1 MATESSFDYD
11 LLNSADSSIDRRDFL
26 KKAGGGL
33 FILFTL
39 GNSVLEF
46 QERQG
51 RLPTD
56 FNAFLKI
63 GEDGRVSCLT
73 GKIEMGQG
81 VVTSLGQ
88 MLADELDVTLESVD
102 MVMGD
107 TDLCPWD
114 MGTFGSLST
123 RSFGPH
129 LREAGAEGRLA
140 LKEMAA
146 EHLKVPVKNL
156 VTDEGVVYN
165 RANRNQ
171 RVSYAELV
179 KGKTIHRIS
188 SGKAPVKKPA
198 EFKLM
203 GKSFKRRDGHEKV
216 TGTASFAGD
225 VQLPGML
232 HAAILRPPSHASKL
246 TSVDV
251 SAAKSVEG
259 VQVVQDGDFVAVLH
273 KYPDVARAALE
284 KVRAKFDTPAT
295 NLNEETIFDHLLSTS
310 PPGQVS
316 ASGGN
321 LGQGEQLSAKVVEQ
335 TYLNDYVAHSP
346 MEPHTAVVS
355 FEGGKAT
362 VWGST
367 QTPFRAKDEVARE
380 LGIPA
385 GNVRV
390 RQIFVGGG
398 FGGKS
403 ANGQIVEAAKLAK
416 ATGKPVQVAWSRA
429 EEFFYDTFR
438 PAAIVKIK
446 SGIDDK
452 GKMSLWDY
460 GVYFAGQRGSDHM
473 YDIPNHRTT
482 VYGRGWTGSQGTH
495 PFATGAWRAPS
506 NNTNTFARESQI
518 DMMAAAAG
526 VDPVA
531 FRLEHLSDKKMRRVL
546 EAAAKQFGWKPAKG
560 PSGRG
565 WGVACG
571 IDAGTWVAT
580 CAEVEVDKK
589 TGHVQVKRVVCAQ
602 DMGLVVNPE
611 GAKMQMEGCIMMG
624 LGYTLSETIAFKGGE
639 ILDRNFDTYELPRFS
654 WLPKIETV
662 IIDNQESAPQGGGEP
677 AIVTMGGVIANAIYD
692 AVGARLLRLPMTEA
706 RVRQAIKG

>member
-1 MATESSFDYD
+1 MSTESSFDYD

-39 GNSVLEF
+39 GNSVWEF

-88 MLADELDVTLESVD
+88 MLADELDVALESVD

-129 LREAGAEGRLA
+129 LRAAGAEGRLA

-146 EHLKVPVKNL
+146 ERFKVPVKNL

-165 RANRNQ
+165 RSNRNQ

-179 KGKTIHRIS
+179 RGKTIHRRS
-188 SGKAPVKKPA
+188 SGKAPVKKPS

-203 GKSFKRRDGHEKV
+203 GKSFKRRDGREKV
-216 TGTASFAGD
+216 NGSAKFAGD

-246 TSVDV
+246 VSVDV
-251 SAAKSVEG
+251 SSAKSVEG
-259 VQVVQDGDFVAVLH
+259 IQVVQDGEFVAVLH
-273 KYPDVARAALE
+273 KYPDVAREALE
-284 KVRAKFDTPAT
+284 KVRAKFDTPASK
-295 NLNEETIFDHLLSTS
+295 LNEETIFDHLLSTS

-321 LGQGEQLSAKVVEQ
+321 LAQGEKQSANVLDQ

-362 VWGST
+362 VWAST
-367 QTPFRAKDEVARE
+367 QTPFRAKDEVAQE

-385 GNVRV
+385 GNVHV

-403 ANGQIVEAAKLAK
+403 ANKQIVEAARLAK
-416 ATGKPVQVAWSRA
+416 ATGRPVQVAWSRA

-452 GKMSLWDY
+452 GTMSLWDY
-460 GVYFAGQRGSDHM
+460 GVYFAGQRGSEHI

-518 DMMAAAAG
+518 DMM
-526 VDPVA
+526 
-531 FRLEHLSDKKMRRVL
+531 
-546 EAAAKQFGWKPAKG
+546 
-560 PSGRG
+560 
-565 WGVACG
+565 
-571 IDAGTWVAT
+571 
-580 CAEVEVDKK
+580 
-589 TGHVQVKRVVCAQ
+589 
-602 DMGLVVNPE
+602 
-611 GAKMQMEGCIMMG
+611 
-624 LGYTLSETIAFKGGE
+624 
-639 ILDRNFDTYELPRFS
+639 PRPPGS
-654 WLPKIETV
+654 I
-662 IIDNQESAPQGGGEP
+662 
-677 AIVTMGGVIANAIYD
+677 
-692 AVGARLLRLPMTEA
+692 LLRSGLS
-706 RVRQAIKG
+706 I